1 MTLAIV
7 VGLITSV
14 TSLLTA
20 VTALLHSVET
30 RSQCATSADP
40 PPKPRV
46 M

>member
-7 VGLITSV
+7 VGLITAV
-14 TSLLTA
+14 TGLVTA

-30 RSQCATSADP
+30 RSRCATPADP
-40 PPKPRV
+40 PPKPGV

>member
-7 VGLITSV
+7 VGLITAV
-14 TSLLTA
+14 TGLVTA
-20 VTALLHSVET
+20 VTALLHSVKT
-30 RSQCATSADP
+30 RRQCATSADP